1 MTSTTTYTTPTHTRH
16 ITQPLFIALLVTALC
31 AVLLTLIDIGIPFLP
46 WMRLVGLLF
55 LVALEAV
62 YTSFWLEHPD
72 RRLLARTNYRL
83 AEFGVLLIIT
93 RLFAFAAG
101 GRGLPTLET
110 FRLYLREPLTFFSD
124 GYFLLGALLVFVA
137 WRLAIAHARIFQQL
151 AISAEEAAFYSLPP
165 HEQKRRIEDRPIRT
179 RRADLMAAFFRRWVW
194 GGVVMI
200 VATAVSTI
208 EFTQL
213 NTATN
218 PLALARLGLRPSLVL
233 ALLGYFLAGLW
244 LLSQARL
251 QVMNARWLINNV
263 GKEALVEQRWQR
275 SSLFLL
281 LAMALAAAF
290 VPIGSTLPISRLLQ
304 IMLGVILYLGNLLW
318 YVILLLLTMLL
329 SWLRPV
335 EPLPAWEDVTPIPA
349 PLPTAV
355 PQFAPVSPPEPNQ
368 AAQLLLSSFYWTVL
382 IFLAVSAFLFFL
394 RERGVR
400 VNGRTVRALWQRVRE
415 WAEQFW
421 QNTRAQGRALR
432 RAIRKR
438 NGRLA
443 LPTPLVAP
451 RRPRLR
457 LGILSPREQVRACY
471 LALVRRAAES
481 GTPRHPHETPLEYL
495 QTLAQSWPEQQADMQ
510 EITSAFIAARYTPH
524 EISKARANQT
534 KETWKRLRAVL
545 AAAHRARAKTT
556 TSPPVK

>member
-1 MTSTTTYTTPTHTRH
+1 MTTTNTYATPTQTRH
-16 ITQPLFIALLVTALC
+16 LTQPLFIALLVTALC
-31 AVLLTLIDIGIPFLP
+31 AAPLTLIDITIPWLP
-46 WMRLVGLLF
+46 WMLLLGLIF
-55 LVALEAV
+55 LVALESV
-62 YTSFWLEHPD
+62 YTTFWLAHPD

-83 AEFGVLLIIT
+83 AELGVLLVIT
-93 RLFAFAAG
+93 RLFAFVAG

-110 FRLYLREPLTFFSD
+110 FRLYLHEPLTFFSD

-137 WRLAIAHARIFQQL
+137 WQLAIAHARIFQQL

-200 VATAVSTI
+200 VATAVTTI
-208 EFTQL
+208 ELTQL

-218 PLALARLGLRPSLVL
+218 PLALARLGLRPSLVM
-233 ALLGYFLAGLW
+233 ALLLYFLAGLW

-251 QVMNARWLINNV
+251 QVMNARWLINHV
-263 GKEALVEQRWQR
+263 DKEMLVEQRWQR

-281 LAMALAAAF
+281 LATALAAAF

-304 IMLGVILYLGNLLW
+304 IMLGIILYLGNLLW
-318 YVILLLLTMLL
+318 YVVLLLLTMLL
-329 SWLRPV
+329 SWLRPA

-355 PQFAPVSPPEPNQ
+355 PHFSPVSPPEPNQ
-368 AAQLLLSSFYWTVL
+368 TAQLLLSSFYWTVL

-400 VNGRTVRALWQRVRE
+400 LNSRTVRALWQRVRE

-421 QNTRAQGRALR
+421 QSTRARGRALR
-432 RAIRKR
+432 RAIRKG
-438 NGRLA
+438 NGRL
-443 LPTPLVAP
+443 PLLMPVSAP

-457 LGILSPREQVRACY
+457 LGPLSPRDQVRACY

-481 GTPRHPHETPLEYL
+481 GSPRQPHETPLEYL
-495 QTLAQSWPEQQADMQ
+495 QTLAQAWPEQQA
-510 EITSAFIAARYTPH
+510 ETRAITAAFIVARYTQH

-534 KETWKRLRAVL
+534 KEAWKRLRAVL
-545 AAAHRARAKTT
+545 AAARRVRAGAA
-556 TSPPVK
+556 TSPPAK